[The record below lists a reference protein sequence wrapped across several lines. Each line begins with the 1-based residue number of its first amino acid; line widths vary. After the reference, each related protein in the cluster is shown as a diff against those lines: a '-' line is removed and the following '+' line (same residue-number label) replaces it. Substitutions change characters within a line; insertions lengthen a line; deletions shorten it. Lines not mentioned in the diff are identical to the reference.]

1 MIRFPSRRG
10 RSRTVWSFLFA
21 FVLVS
26 FAVTACA
33 NEEPAPDSTEAAPT
47 EGTSTATADSSATPP
62 AEGESVTE
70 ETKAATGTMPV
81 KPDVEPQHVQVQH
94 ILIGF
99 AGSVSNKN
107 ITRSQPEA
115 KKLAYEILERA
126 RKGED
131 FDALV
136 RQYTDDSPPGIYGM
150 AGRGVAPGPG
160 EYQRDKMVPAFGNVG
175 FAISPGNIGIAD
187 YDTKTSPYGWHVI
200 KRLK

>member
-1 MIRFPSRRG
+1 MKAIQNDPRG
-10 RSRTVWSFLFA
+10 AVGKALLIAALAAGCAGQSATKEQATSVAGAGSATSAAPRT
-21 FVLVS
+21 
-26 FAVTACA
+26 
-33 NEEPAPDSTEAAPT
+33 AAPT
-47 EGTSTATADSSATPP
+47 ETKTKETSM
-62 AEGESVTE
+62 
-70 ETKAATGTMPV
+70 AAAGTMPV

-99 AGSVSNKN
+99 AGSVGNKP
-107 ITRSQPEA
+107 ITRTKEEA
-115 KKLAYEILERA
+115 KTLAYEILARA

-150 AGRGVAPGPG
+150 SGIGVPPLPG
-160 EYQRDKMVPAFGNVG
+160 EQARDEMVPAFGNVG

-187 YDTKTSPYGWHVI
+187 YDPAASPFGWHII